1 MDGEPA
7 QGSRTSQGRR
17 RRPFDEARPRA
28 LDPRPARAPRAAR
41 DEAPAPS
48 PGWRRLAW
56 KFFDSF
62 KDDLAFIVA
71 ASIAALLRAMGVTVE
86 SGQTGLLFTFGR
98 AKRELEPGFHLLI
111 PFAQT
116 ARKLP
121 TRSRT
126 MDLPAQ
132 RVTTYDGLV
141 YLVDANFVYRIT
153 DVRKALIQID
163 DLERGMLQMLGLAV
177 QEVVRAASGA
187 EIGASGALDERFHL
201 ALDRRLAVWGV
212 TVESAGFP
220 SIRPSPRTL
229 RITQL
234 EKTVNERR
242 RQLAELEP
250 LLGDRASALALVG
263 TRRMPR
269 TRARAM
275 QRFLRAHRRVIR
287 LHRTLQARG
296 WSGAR
301 VKAAE
306 LRAMDQL
313 AAQRR
318 PGVFLR

>member
-1 MDGEPA
+1 VRRHDELTRVP
-7 QGSRTSQGRR
+7 RT
-17 RRPFDEARPRA
+17 RRPFGARLRA
-28 LDPRPARAPRAAR
+28 RHPIQGDDLPT
-41 DEAPAPS
+41 
-48 PGWRRLAW
+48 PGWTTLLWRFLGQ
-56 KFFDSF
+56 F
-62 KDDLAFIVA
+62 KEDLAFIVVATVA
-71 ASIAALLRAMGVTVE
+71 AFLRAMGVTVE
-86 SGQTGLLFTFGR
+86 TGWTGLLFNFGR
-98 AKRELEPGFHLLI
+98 AKRELGPGFHLLV
-111 PFAQT
+111 PFVQT
-116 ARKLP
+116 ARRIP

-141 YLVDANFVYRIT
+141 YLVDANLVYRVT
-153 DVRKALIQID
+153 DVRKALIEVD

-187 EIGASGALDERFHL
+187 ECNTAGALDTRFVA
-201 ALDRRLAVWGV
+201 ALERRLAVWGV
-212 TVESAGFP
+212 TVEGAGFP

-234 EKTVNERR
+234 EKTVEARQ

-250 LLGDRASALALVG
+250 LVGDRASALALVG

-275 QRFLRAHRRVIR
+275 QRFLRSHKRVLR
-287 LHRTLQARG
+287 LHRTLAVRG
-296 WSGAR
+296 WSGAQI
-301 VKAAE
+301 KEAE
-306 LRAMDQL
+306 LRVLDHL